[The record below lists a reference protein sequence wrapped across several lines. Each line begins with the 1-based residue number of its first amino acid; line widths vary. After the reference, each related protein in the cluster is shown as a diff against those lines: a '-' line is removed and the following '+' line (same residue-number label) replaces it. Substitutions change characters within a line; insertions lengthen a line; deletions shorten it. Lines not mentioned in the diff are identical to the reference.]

1 MRKYRKYKGETRQSN
16 KEECY
21 TKKPRGKTG
30 KASSIHKC
38 QQKHDL
44 PDVPVLYMFYII
56 LCYFLLTI
64 PLKATIYIYPH
75 DDKYSQDGLKW
86 KYENY
91 YTKSTAK
98 NHKDLFYNNLHGLGY
113 FVSESLRSF
122 NRSSDNMLLRVTIHV
137 TEGLNL
143 LVFAEQQ
150 NIIYL
155 MGYLFLKQWLCLT
168 ISGSN

>member
-1 MRKYRKYKGETRQSN
+1 MMINTHRMDSSEN
-16 KEECY
+16 M
-21 TKKPRGKTG
+21 KT
-30 KASSIHKC
+30 IT
-38 QQKHDL
+38 Q
-44 PDVPVLYMFYII
+44 
-56 LCYFLLTI
+56 
-64 PLKATIYIYPH
+64 
-75 DDKYSQDGLKW
+75 
-86 KYENY
+86 
-91 YTKSTAK
+91 KSTAK

-155 MGYLFLKQWLCLT
+155 MGYLFLKQ
-168 ISGSN
+168 